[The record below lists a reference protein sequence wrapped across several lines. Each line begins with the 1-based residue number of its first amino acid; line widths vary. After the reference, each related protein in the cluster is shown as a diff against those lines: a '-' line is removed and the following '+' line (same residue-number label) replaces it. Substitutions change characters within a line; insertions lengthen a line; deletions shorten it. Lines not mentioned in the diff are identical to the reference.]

1 MNRRA
6 IVAGILALLPLHA
19 RAQRGIENFP
29 LAPQPNPNTTCADL
43 FSRKAGEIQPNLLA
57 DLLVWQ
63 HNNPHVKTAY
73 VAVNESQVTQVPI
86 GSWAELNGTRFT
98 LTVMA
103 QSIMPEDA
111 LWSVMADCGNPL

>member
-43 FSRKAGEIQPNLLA
+43 FSRKAGEIQPNLRSSGLA
-57 DLLVWQ
+57 AQQPACQNCLRCGQ
-63 HNNPHVKTAY
+63 R
-73 VAVNESQVTQVPI
+73 VAGHASPDWIV
-86 GSWAELNGTRFT
+86 G
-98 LTVMA
+98 
-103 QSIMPEDA
+103 
-111 LWSVMADCGNPL
+111 